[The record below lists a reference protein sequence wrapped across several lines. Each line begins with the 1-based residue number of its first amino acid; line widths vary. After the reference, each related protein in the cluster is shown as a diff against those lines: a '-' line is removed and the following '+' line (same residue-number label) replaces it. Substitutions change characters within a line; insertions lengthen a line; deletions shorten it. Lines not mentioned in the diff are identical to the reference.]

1 MYKAFYGFQR
11 PAFPK
16 DIESKN
22 LFSNDSLNEFY
33 GRLDY
38 MKKYRG
44 VMLVTGDSG
53 TGKTT
58 AMRGLVDQLNPD
70 LFMTAYIP
78 LSTVAIGD
86 FYKQL
91 NDKINGEHLS
101 TKSMLFKS
109 IQERILHYSIQLNKI
124 PVIIIDEAHFLKTEN
139 FFELQ
144 IIMNFHMDSQD
155 PAIFILIAQSHLND
169 RLARSIL
176 ESFNQ
181 RINLKFHFRELNL
194 TESAGYIEHHLKI
207 AGASSDILNEKA
219 INAVH
224 NLSGG
229 VIRKINNLVIKAL
242 CLGAVNKKL
251 ILTEEDVLAAS
262 KEL

>member
-1 MYKAFYGFQR
+1 MYRAFYGFQR

-22 LFSNDSLNEFY
+22 LYTYESLREFQ

-44 VMLVTGDSG
+44 IMLVTGDPG

-58 AMRGLVDQLNPD
+58 AMRGFVDQLNQD
-70 LFMTAYIP
+70 LFMTSYVP

-91 NDKINGEHLS
+91 NDKVNGENLS
-101 TKSMLFKS
+101 TKSLLFKS
-109 IQERILHYSIQLNKI
+109 IQERIVHYANQLNKI
-124 PVIIIDEAHFLKTEN
+124 PVIIIDEAHLLKNEN

-144 IIMNFHMDSQD
+144 IITNFQMDSQD

-169 RLARSIL
+169 RLARTIL

-181 RINLKFHFRELNL
+181 RINLKFHFRPLNL
-194 TESAGYIEHHLKI
+194 KESSAYIKHQIKI
-207 AGASSDILNEKA
+207 AGVSNDILDDNALKA
-219 INAVH
+219 VY
-224 NLSGG
+224 NLTGG
-229 VIRKINNLVIKAL
+229 IIRKTNHLVVKSL
-242 CLGAVNKKL
+242 CLGAVNKKH
-251 ILTEEDVLAAS
+251 IITEEEVLAAS